1 MHLELGKIDPAQCM
15 GEIMDPVK
23 VFKSLGLNV
32 REVPQAKEFL
42 HLAISPQQGGPQLEL
57 VKPEKDSKV
66 YVLGMA
72 VGIHQYHQSQLK
84 SLPPNE
90 RKEFLTSMRY
100 RLLRMK
106 IDVGFTPPDD
116 EVPQLVFVSRVMLD
130 EDLTEN
136 DVMNVMYKVRN
147 AGTLVIFMFADRF
160 GVPQPTSKY
169 M

>member
-1 MHLELGKIDPAQCM
+1 M
-15 GEIMDPVK
+15 
-23 VFKSLGLNV
+23 
-32 REVPQAKEFL
+32 
-42 HLAISPQQGGPQLEL
+42 
-57 VKPEKDSKV
+57 KPEKDSKV

-106 IDVGFTPPDD
+106 VDVGFTPPDD

-147 AGTLVIFMFADRF
+147 AGTLVILCSLTDLVYLNLRASTCKVRKENEATPKEINA
-160 GVPQPTSKY
+160 GSPSPAK
-169 M
+169 